1 MNDHD
6 LKRQLTGKKSAERV
20 VIMEALSA
28 EYGWTPNEIRE
39 QDNEEIKRYWKILT
53 LKRRIEN
60 NNIKKINGK

>member
-6 LKRQLTGKKSAERV
+6 LKRQLAGKKSAERV
-20 VIMEALSA
+20 VMMEALSA

-39 QDNEEIKRYWKILT
+39 QDNEEIKRYWQILT

-60 NNIKKINGK
+60 NNIKKINAK

>member
-60 NNIKKINGK
+60 NNIKKINAK

>member
-6 LKRQLTGKKSAERV
+6 LKRQLAGKKSAERV
-20 VIMEALSA
+20 VMMEALSA
-28 EYGWTPNEIRE
+28 EYGWTTNEIRE